1 VNIKVFDVQ
10 HRRLIHMIG
19 QLESAMCEGRARD
32 HVNSLLTDLVEYA
45 EVQLAT
51 EEMVLQAHSFPWRDT
66 HAVEHSAFR
75 AGLDRLRLPAK
86 EGEPGIGIEAL
97 DFLQGWMRRHI
108 LGSDKAYSSH
118 LNERGVF

>member
-1 VNIKVFDVQ
+1 
-10 HRRLIHMIG
+10 
-19 QLESAMCEGRARD
+19 
-32 HVNSLLTDLVEYA
+32 
-45 EVQLAT
+45 
-51 EEMVLQAHSFPWRDT
+51 MVLEAYSFPWRDT

-97 DFLQGWMRRHI
+97 EFLQGWLRGHI
-108 LGSDKAYSSH
+108 LGSDKAYSGP